1 MNSTT
6 IRLHTNLGL
15 PEVEVD
21 LNAKAAFV
29 GRADG
34 DLIMDKPE
42 VSGRHLSIELLDGQ
56 VVMSDLDSFNGT
68 CFAQTREP
76 VTQRTPVQPR
86 TRVCVGDQ
94 KFELW
99 YEIAQMRSFA
109 CPRCGALIE
118 VGLSDKPASS
128 ECPSCHEVI
137 KLPVVGI
144 VVPPVQPPPSPA
156 VYTLECPSCSKQ
168 IAAMRDEAGKQ
179 VRCPLCQDAIHLPA
193 PQSP

>member
-29 GRADG
+29 GRATG
-34 DLIMDKPE
+34 DLILDRPE
-42 VSGRHLSIELLDGQ
+42 VSGRHLSIELVDGQ

-68 CFAQTREP
+68 CFAGSREA

-86 TRVCVGDQ
+86 TPVCVGDQ

-99 YEIAQMRSFA
+99 YEIAQKRSFA
-109 CPRCGALIE
+109 CPQCGVPME
-118 VGLSDKPASS
+118 VVLFDKPTST
-128 ECPSCHEVI
+128 ECSACHEVI

-144 VVPPVQPPPSPA
+144 VVPSVQPPPSPA
-156 VYTLECPSCSKQ
+156 VYTLDCPSCSKQ
-168 IAAMRDEAGKQ
+168 IAAMRDEVGKQ

-193 PQSP
+193 PQSS